1 MTDTVTSEKGESV
14 KQKFEF
20 GQNVTDMVTGYEGEI
35 TQVVLYANGDEPQYM
50 VESIDDV
57 GRPVAVWIPEGRLM
71 PFEKEVE
78 DEDRKEVSK
87 LLP

>member
-1 MTDTVTSEKGESV
+1 MTGAVTEKGAKL

-35 TQVVLYANGDEPQYM
+35 TQVVLFANGDEPRYM

-57 GRPVAVWIPEGRLM
+57 GRPVAEWIAEGRLM

-78 DEDRKEVSK
+78 EEDAG
-87 LLP
+87 